1 MLLNP
6 KHRKALNIVWGIF
19 AVIIILSMIALYIP
33 SLYR

>member
-6 KHRKALNIVWGIF
+6 KHRKALNIVWGVF
-19 AVIIILSMIALYIP
+19 AAFIILSMVLMYMP